1 MRTHAIVH
9 LKNVVEVQFL
19 EIDDRAEQIGTL
31 VQQVQELQLQAPPAP
46 KEDPDEANVMFGINE
61 D

>member
-9 LKNVVEVQFL
+9 LKNAVEVQFL

-31 VQQVQELQLQAPPAP
+31 VQQVQEL
-46 KEDPDEANVMFGINE
+46 
-61 D
+61 